1 MKTKIT
7 IIAVLLVLSL
17 VLVSSL
23 VMASTFTECK
33 GMILVL
39 KGETEAVEIGGQNP
53 GKTLD
58 SLLSK
63 LDGALVKLDQAKFY
77 DAIQKLTDYRDKILL
92 LATQGKMAQADADNL
107 VAEAN
112 NSIACIANIGL

>member
-7 IIAVLLVLSL
+7 IIAVLLVIPLL
-17 VLVSSL
+17 LVSSL

-39 KGETEAVEIGGQNP
+39 KGETEAVEIGGQNSE
-53 GKTLD
+53 KTLD
-58 SLLSK
+58 GLLSK
-63 LDGALVKLDQAKFY
+63 LDGALIKLDQAKFY
-77 DAIQKLTDYRDKILL
+77 DAIQKLTDYRDKILV
-92 LATQGKMAQADADNL
+92 LATQGKMAQANADNL